1 MRPQSPLVS
10 ARLLIGRLE
19 MSSNRIFLSLLGA
32 VAITLAGAPAVVSA
46 EAPTPQISVTGEG
59 DKAIAPDM
67 AVLNLSVV
75 SEEKT
80 ARAALDDNNSAM
92 ASVLQALKEQDIAER
107 DLQTSGF
114 SIQPQYVYPK
124 NSSRDERPRIVGY
137 RVSNSLTA
145 RIRDL
150 ARLGEIIDLSVSLGV
165 NQGGNITFTND
176 DPSAAITEARKAAVT
191 NAIAKARTLTEA
203 ANVGL
208 GKILM
213 MTEQTSTPGPVPVA
227 RAEMAMRAA
236 DAVPVAA
243 GENAYRVR
251 VNVTFELDQ

>member
-1 MRPQSPLVS
+1 
-10 ARLLIGRLE
+10 
-19 MSSNRIFLSLLGA
+19 MSSNRTLLPLFGA
-32 VAITLAGAPAVVSA
+32 AAIALAGAPAAVSA
-46 EAPTPQISVTGEG
+46 EAPAPQISVTGEG
-59 DKAIAPDM
+59 EKAIAPDM

-92 ASVLQALKEQDIAER
+92 ASVLQALKDQEIAER

-124 NSSRDERPRIVGY
+124 QSSGDQRPRIVGY
-137 RVSNSLTA
+137 RVSNSLTV
-145 RIRDL
+145 RVRDL
-150 ARLGEIIDLSVSLGV
+150 ARLGEILALSVSLGV
-165 NQGGNITFTND
+165 SQGGNIAFTND
-176 DPSAAITEARKAAVT
+176 DPSAAITEARTAAVT
-191 NAIAKARTLTEA
+191 DAIAKATTLTAA

-208 GKILM
+208 GKILT
-213 MTEQTSTPGPVPVA
+213 MTEQSFTPGPVPVA

-243 GENAYRVR
+243 GENTYRVR

>member
-1 MRPQSPLVS
+1 
-10 ARLLIGRLE
+10 

-137 RVSNSLTA
+137 RVSNSLTV

-150 ARLGEIIDLSVSLGV
+150 TRLGEIIDLSVSLGV

-191 NAIAKARTLTEA
+191 DAIAKAKTLTEA

-208 GKILM
+208 GKILT

-243 GENAYRVR
+243 GENTYRVR